1 MLTYLLLGV
10 IFNSQDCRRLA
21 EIYFMN
27 FRMPKVQLAFAQP
40 QTLPRILTDVD
51 SIPNKVGG
59 LPVWLDYLNPSPPIL
74 CSACSSHSY
83 LLMQLY
89 CPSDDSEHA
98 YHRVIYVFCCPKA
111 GCLSPVTVLRS
122 QLEVVNDCYTADGI
136 RKAYDLNR
144 YSLISKKSKEV
155 LTTYCSICGCF
166 AARVCSN
173 CQFARYCCKEHQIL
187 DWPRHKSLCIENGS
201 VSGFEYG
208 FKEFE
213 LISEEEPSKGPTIGI
228 LPVSD
233 AEIGDDVLEL
243 ENETVTGVD
252 QQFLKFQKRISL
264 APSQVLRYY
273 WVDKDTETEGPLFV
287 AQDKSEIVVP
297 NCDCGATR
305 KFEFQLMPQLLNHIG
320 DKVDW
325 GTILIYTCSVDC
337 ASANGKYSIEYS
349 KIQHF
354 SNDGMYPN
362 FRSSSAKNEEE

>member
-59 LPVWLDYLNPSPPIL
+59 LPIWLDYLNPSPPIW

-89 CPSDDSEHA
+89 CPSDDCDRA

-122 QLEVVNDCYTADGI
+122 QLEVVNDCYTADGV
-136 RKAYDLNR
+136 RKNCELNGF
-144 YSLISKKSKEV
+144 SLISTTSKEA
-155 LTTYCSICGCF
+155 LTGYCTICACF
-166 AARVCSN
+166 ASRVCSN
-173 CQFARYCCKEHQIL
+173 CQFARYCCKEHQKL
-187 DWPRHKSLCIENGS
+187 DWPRHKLLCIENGS
-201 VSGFEYG
+201 GSGFEYG